1 MTLGSD
7 LLLFMFIYSDI
18 VSTPA
23 LGLGI
28 IKDHMAY
35 VIAVNYQTSW
45 YHISRRCEAC
55 CL

>member
-28 IKDHMAY
+28 IKDHMAKKKKKKKK
-35 VIAVNYQTSW
+35 
-45 YHISRRCEAC
+45 
-55 CL
+55 